1 MAEEVDTT
9 PDKEATTEVMAA
21 VVEDTSHQEE
31 AADTETVV
39 ATAMIEEEVAAAM
52 SPEETEVAAGETNR
66 AAAVMVEEETTN
78 RMTAAMETHTVEIR
92 VASRAQVGVEALSGE
107 VGMAA
112 RISDQELRK
121 VLLAMHPLW
130 GTGIRPR
137 EAARALMSTLA
148 T

>member
-9 PDKEATTEVMAA
+9 PDKEVTTEVMA
-21 VVEDTSHQEE
+21 EDTSHQEE
-31 AADTETVV
+31 VADTETVV
-39 ATAMIEEEVAAAM
+39 ATEMIEEGVAAAM
-52 SPEETEVAAGETNR
+52 TEVAAGETNR

-78 RMTAAMETHTVEIR
+78 RMTAAMETPTVEIR
-92 VASRAQVGVEALSGE
+92 EASRAQVGVEALSGE

-112 RISDQELRK
+112 RISDQELPK
-121 VLLAMHPLW
+121 VLLAMHHLW
-130 GTGIRPR
+130 GTEIRPR